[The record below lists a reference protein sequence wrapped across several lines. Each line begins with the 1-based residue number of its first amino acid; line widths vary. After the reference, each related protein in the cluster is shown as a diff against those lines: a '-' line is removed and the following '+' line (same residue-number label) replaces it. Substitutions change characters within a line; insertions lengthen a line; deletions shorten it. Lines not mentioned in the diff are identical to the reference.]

1 MGSAMCQAILGFSGE
16 ESRDHRRAH
25 HEPLLQ
31 RFSLTRPHERD
42 HPRTQVF
49 NRFACVGRPWDG
61 SNRGRGPSPL
71 DSASDEDG
79 LLDGEEVRFGS
90 SPSDPDSRSGPGF
103 VAPPVLL
110 NLNGVG
116 SQGGTDGIS
125 SLVRD
130 GDRFVAVW
138 VSMDELA
145 RFGESP
151 LGADNDI
158 FITRSDDGGSTWSF
172 P

>member
-1 MGSAMCQAILGFSGE
+1 M
-16 ESRDHRRAH
+16 
-25 HEPLLQ
+25 
-31 RFSLTRPHERD
+31 
-42 HPRTQVF
+42 
-49 NRFACVGRPWDG
+49 
-61 SNRGRGPSPL
+61 
-71 DSASDEDG
+71 
-79 LLDGEEVRFGS
+79 
-90 SPSDPDSRSGPGF
+90 
-103 VAPPVLL
+103 APPVLL